1 MYKRPLKNL
10 MSKSI
15 DPVLEIEALMEIKQI
30 SEQDLRRY
38 LTMDH
43 PPSDVHDLITR
54 ERQVIAD
61 TSFLI
66 FDLQAQIAA
75 AEIYSQIK
83 QEYDT
88 LKKFTNLTI

>member
-1 MYKRPLKNL
+1 
-10 MSKSI
+10 MSLIPKSI
-15 DPVLEIEALMEIKQI
+15 DPVRELEALMEIKQI

-43 PPSDVHDLITR
+43 PPSDVNDLITR
-54 ERQVIAD
+54 ERRVIAD
-61 TSFLI
+61 ISFLI

>member
-1 MYKRPLKNL
+1 MAKP
-10 MSKSI
+10 I
-15 DPVLEIEALMEIKQI
+15 DPACELEALLEVKQI

-43 PPSDVHDLITR
+43 PPSDVHDLINK
-54 ERQVIAD
+54 EMKVISD

-83 QEYDT
+83 QEYEV
-88 LKKFTNLTI
+88 LKKHSCI

>member
-1 MYKRPLKNL
+1 
-10 MSKSI
+10 MSKII
-15 DPVLEIEALMEIKQI
+15 DPTRELEALLDIKQI

-43 PPSDVHDLITR
+43 PPSDVHDLISK

-75 AEIYSQIK
+75 AEMYKYIS
-83 QEYDT
+83 QEYEV
-88 LKKFTNLTI
+88 LKQFTNLTI

>member
-15 DPVLEIEALMEIKQI
+15 DPARELAALMEIKQI

-43 PPSDVHDLITR
+43 PPSDVHDLINK
-54 ERQVIAD
+54 ERKVIAD

-75 AEIYSQIK
+75 AEIYKYIS
-83 QEYDT
+83 QEYEV
-88 LKKFTNLTI
+88 LKKYSCI